1 MDLII
6 STALAGCM
14 LLAVSLHRVYGAL
27 PVKELKR
34 RARDKDQTAM
44 LLHQAATYG
53 VSLRVLLWFFVG
65 LSAGGFFVY
74 TSTHLDTWLAFV
86 LACLITWVGFTQ
98 LTSKNVRAL
107 SLWFATHL
115 APVFAWILQFLH
127 TPISWVAEFI
137 NRHRPVRVHTGL
149 YEKEDLLELLHEQKA
164 QADNRIEE
172 YELELAIHSLT
183 FGEIS
188 VADVLTPR
196 RVVKHVSV
204 DDTVGPLLMD
214 ELHGSGFSRFPVY
227 EGKKDNFVGTLFMKD
242 LINKQAT
249 GKVKDVMR
257 REVCY
262 VHEEQTLYDAL
273 QAILKTRRHLLI
285 VVNSF
290 EEYVG
295 ALTIEDV
302 LEQIVGTSIVD
313 EFDEH
318 DDLRAVA
325 KQAAQK
331 EHDDHEEVPTTV
343 ETDAEVV
350 E

>member
-6 STALAGCM
+6 STVLAGCV
-14 LLAVSLHRVYGAL
+14 LLAVSLQRVYGAL
-27 PVKELKR
+27 PLKELRR
-34 RARDKDQTAM
+34 RARGEDQTAM

-53 VSLRVLLWFFVG
+53 VSLRVVLWFLVG
-65 LSAGGFFVY
+65 LSAGGFFVF
-74 TSTHLDTWLAFV
+74 TATHLSSWLAFG
-86 LACLITWVGFTQ
+86 LSCLLVWVGFTR
-98 LTSKNVRAL
+98 LTSKNIRHL
-107 SLWFATHL
+107 SVWFAKHL
-115 APVFAWILQFLH
+115 APAFAWVLQFIH
-127 TPISWVAEFI
+127 TPISWVVRQI
-137 NRHRPVRVHTGL
+137 NRHRPHRVNTGL
-149 YEKEDLLELLHEQKA
+149 YEKEDLLELLHEQKK

-172 YELELAIHSLT
+172 YELELAIHALT
-183 FGEIS
+183 FGEVR

-204 DDTVGPLLMD
+204 DDAVGPLLMD
-214 ELHGSGFSRFPVY
+214 ELHASGFSRFPVY
-227 EGKKDNFVGTLFMKD
+227 EGKKDNFVGTLFLKD
-242 LINKQAT
+242 LVSKKAS
-249 GKVKDVMR
+249 GKVKDIMR

-295 ALTIEDV
+295 VLTIEDV
-302 LEQIVGTSIVD
+302 LERIVGENIVD

-325 KQAAQK
+325 QREAKKEHK
-331 EHDDHEEVPTTV
+331 EHDEVPTTV
-343 ETDAEVV
+343 ETDEKVV